1 MQVFSHPERNSFFRK
16 MGLKWYNVAAIDEL
30 SGLPITSEQQPY
42 GMYHCQ
48 QVEPA
53 MVEQMKLASAAAG
66 RVIKKIWSVVKG
78 LDQASLLDLGFPP
91 QSLTAIKSD
100 NQLPF
105 VMRIDW
111 CWNEVTGERKIIEIN
126 CQTPSF
132 LFECLEGNAYAARHF
147 GLSNPNPEAY
157 STVNASL
164 RYQLEAAAL
173 LLGKSLNNCTIA
185 FTALNNVEDMGTMAW
200 LATQTRKLGL
210 SPLLF
215 PLEFLGVDG
224 KELYYTRSNTKID
237 ILFNWYPLEW
247 AIYDFD
253 SQGQGLW
260 SSLERAIAE
269 PTVIAVNFASGFTL
283 QSKSIF
289 SLITDLGYDFF
300 GDDALCV
307 WDYFPKTSRV
317 AIDIG
322 HSYFAKPILGRQ
334 GEGGYAVYKG
344 DVLIESSG
352 NADWYTSQ
360 EYVYQQLLELPLIE
374 IEAREYTA
382 LWGSWLFNINQEFV
396 PAGVGVRVSD
406 GPITDDFSYWCPI
419 GV

>member
-1 MQVFSHPERNSFFRK
+1 
-16 MGLKWYNVAAIDEL
+16 
-30 SGLPITSEQQPY
+30 
-42 GMYHCQ
+42 
-48 QVEPA
+48 
-53 MVEQMKLASAAAG
+53 MK
-66 RVIKKIWSVVKG
+66 VI
-78 LDQASLLDLGFPP
+78 AC
-91 QSLTAIKSD
+91 D

-105 VMRIDW
+105 VMRLDW
-111 CWNEVTGERKIIEIN
+111 CWNEVTDERKIIEIN

-132 LFECLEGNAYAARHF
+132 LFECLEGNAYAARYF

-157 STVNASL
+157 STVKASL

-200 LATQTRKLGL
+200 LAALTRKLGL

-224 KELYYTRSNTKID
+224 QDLYYTRSNTKID

-269 PTVIAVNFASGFTL
+269 RAVIAVNFASGFTL
-283 QSKSIF
+283 QPKSIF

-307 WDYFPKTSRV
+307 WDYFPKTSRL
-317 AIDIG
+317 AADIG

-344 DVLIESSG
+344 DVLVESSG

-360 EYVYQQLLELPLIE
+360 QYVYQQLLELPLIE
-374 IEAREYTA
+374 IESREYTA
-382 LWGSWLFNINQEFV
+382 LWGAWLFNLNQEFV

-406 GPITDDFSYWCPI
+406 SPITDDFSYWCPI

>member
-1 MQVFSHPERNSFFRK
+1 MQHN
-16 MGLKWYNVAAIDEL
+16 
-30 SGLPITSEQQPY
+30 
-42 GMYHCQ
+42 
-48 QVEPA
+48 
-53 MVEQMKLASAAAG
+53 
-66 RVIKKIWSVVKG
+66 
-78 LDQASLLDLGFPP
+78 
-91 QSLTAIKSD
+91 
-100 NQLPF
+100 
-105 VMRIDW
+105 
-111 CWNEVTGERKIIEIN
+111 
-126 CQTPSF
+126 
-132 LFECLEGNAYAARHF
+132 
-147 GLSNPNPEAY
+147 
-157 STVNASL
+157 
-164 RYQLEAAAL
+164 
-173 LLGKSLNNCTIA
+173 
-185 FTALNNVEDMGTMAW
+185 
-200 LATQTRKLGL
+200 
-210 SPLLF
+210 
-215 PLEFLGVDG
+215 
-224 KELYYTRSNTKID
+224 
-237 ILFNWYPLEW
+237 PLEW

-283 QSKSIF
+283 QPKSIF

-307 WDYFPKTSRV
+307 WDYFPKTSRL
-317 AIDIG
+317 ATDIG

-344 DVLIESSG
+344 DVLVESSG

-360 EYVYQQLLELPLIE
+360 QYVYQQLLELPLIE
-374 IEAREYTA
+374 IDGREYTA